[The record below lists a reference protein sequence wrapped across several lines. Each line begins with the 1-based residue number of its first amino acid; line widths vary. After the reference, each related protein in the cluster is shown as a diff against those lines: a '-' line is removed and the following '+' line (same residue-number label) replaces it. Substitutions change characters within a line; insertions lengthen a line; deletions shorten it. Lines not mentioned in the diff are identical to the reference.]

1 MDFRR
6 VLFRSIAHLL
16 TGVFA
21 SGWENYE
28 WRWRPSPSAPP
39 PRTFYAPQWMGED
52 LAGRTVLLHAEQ
64 GFGNT
69 LQFCR
74 YAPLIAARGGRVV
87 LECQPPLTRLLT
99 SLAGTAEIVARG
111 ARSEERRV
119 GKECVSTCRSR
130 WSPYHKKKK
139 KQKNNR

>member
-1 MDFRR
+1 
-6 VLFRSIAHLL
+6 
-16 TGVFA
+16 
-21 SGWENYE
+21 
-28 WRWRPSPSAPP
+28 
-39 PRTFYAPQWMGED
+39 MGED

-111 ARSEERRV
+111 AALPAFDCHAPLLSLPRLFRTTLGNVPDGVPDR
-119 GKECVSTCRSR
+119 KSTRLNS
-130 WSPYHKKKK
+130 SH
-139 KQKNNR
+139 